1 MSKRED
7 TAVIQDIKEAIN
19 KIISLFDSSAFAKRY
34 IQEQGSDQIESFLQR
49 ASELALCII
58 LFPEII
64 SGLNRRLR
72 EQILSANDY
81 RKIKNQ
87 LLEDV
92 SDATVIQITPA
103 VISHSVK
110 LIENNALRAMDFFH
124 VACALEWRA
133 DLFVTADR
141 RQLTTA
147 TNAGLLTEFI
157 GQQMA

>member
-1 MSKRED
+1 MKLL
-7 TAVIQDIKEAIN
+7 V
-19 KIISLFDSSAFAKRY
+19 DSSAFAKRY
-34 IQEQGSDQIESFLQR
+34 VKEYGSEEIEGFLQR

-58 LFPEII
+58 LLPEIV

-72 EQILSANDY
+72 ERILSPNNY
-81 RKIKNQ
+81 RKVKSQ

-110 LIENNALRAMDFFH
+110 LLENNVLRAMDSFH
-124 VACALEWRA
+124 VACALEWQA

-141 RQLTTA
+141 RQLTA
-147 TNAGLLTEFI
+147 AINAGLMTEFI
-157 GQQMA
+157 GEQTA